1 MFNNTISN
9 YIVSS
14 KIQFEGLS
22 LDRTEIIEI
31 LNEWNYWNKELPP
44 TQERSFYDNKISN
57 LLKYNEILVIKG
69 IRRSG
74 KSILMLNSIKNLLLN
89 GVDIKNILFVNL
101 EDPRFIN
108 NLSVEL
114 LQEIKDIYLEYLD
127 PDEKPYIFLDEIQNI
142 PNWEKWVNKE
152 YELKLSNITIS
163 GSNSS
168 MLSSEIASSLSGRYL
183 QVDVY
188 PLSFKEYLQFNN
200 IQLKNKLDFID
211 KKIELNRKFEAYLK
225 YGGFP
230 KVLDYEI
237 TDKRDLLITY
247 KDSILLKDIVARYN
261 LKEFKTLEEI
271 AAFLLANSGISQSIT
286 KLKNKFHISFNMANA
301 YLEYLIKAYMLFEIP
316 KFDYSLKKQNSN
328 DKKYYSVDLGL
339 SNIMRVPNLQTRGDD
354 LETVVFLELLRRG
367 YKVYYYKTSNGLE
380 CDFIIEKENEIV
392 QLIQVTSSIKD
403 EKTKKR
409 ELRVFSK
416 VIEEL
421 KLKNIKILLIYEDGT
436 LNEIYDNL
444 TIEIINIK
452 EWLIDM

>member
-1 MFNNTISN
+1 MDKS
-9 YIVSS
+9 
-14 KIQFEGLS
+14 
-22 LDRTEIIEI
+22 EIIEI
-31 LNEWNYWNKELPP
+31 LNEWNYWNKELPQ
-44 TQERSFYDNKISN
+44 TQARTIYDSRIST
-57 LLKYNEILVIKG
+57 LLNYNEVLVIKG

-74 KSILMLNSIKNLLLN
+74 KSTLMLNSIKNLLAN

-108 NLSVEL
+108 KLSPEL
-114 LQEIKDIYLEYLD
+114 LQEIKDVYLEYLD

-183 QVDVY
+183 QIDVY
-188 PLSFKEYLQFNN
+188 PLSFGEYLQFKS
-200 IQLKNKLDFID
+200 IEVKNKLDFVE
-211 KKIELNRKFEAYLK
+211 KKIELNREFEAYLK
-225 YGGFP
+225 YGAFP
-230 KVLDYEI
+230 KVLDYET

-271 AAFLLANSGISQSIT
+271 AAFLLANSGISQSIN
-286 KLKNKFHISFNMANA
+286 KLKNNFHISYDMANA

-316 KFDYSLKKQNSN
+316 KFDYSLKKQNAN

-354 LETVVFLELLRRG
+354 LETIVFLELLRRG

-380 CDFIIEKENEIV
+380 CDFIVEEENAIT
-392 QLIQVTSSIKD
+392 QLIQVTSSLKD

-416 VIEEL
+416 TIEDL
-421 KLKNIKILLIYEDGT
+421 QLKNIELFVIHEDNT
-436 LNEIYDNL
+436 LNVIYDDLNIK
-444 TIEIINIK
+444 TVNIK
-452 EWLIDM
+452 EWLL